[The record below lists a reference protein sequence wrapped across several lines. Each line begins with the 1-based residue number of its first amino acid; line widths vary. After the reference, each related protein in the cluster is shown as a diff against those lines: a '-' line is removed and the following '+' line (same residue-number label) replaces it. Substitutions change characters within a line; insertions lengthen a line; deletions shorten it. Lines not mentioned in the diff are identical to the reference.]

1 MNNLPAIEIY
11 SIGTELLNGQIQ
23 DTNSWWMARQIAALG
38 GYVRRIAI
46 LDDDAEEISG
56 VLSDACR
63 RGTRIAITSGG
74 LGPTPDDLTVEVIA
88 GIMGVEV
95 AVDESLVGRFMRS
108 RGIERR
114 EEVNPGL
121 LKMATI
127 PEGATAH
134 PNPAGVAPCVEV
146 RVGGTTLF
154 ALPGPPREVEALFRQ
169 SVEPVIAELYS
180 RARVSRR
187 VAVNLP
193 GDAVRS
199 DPAERHG
206 RDAQHLPEGVRCSQ
220 GAHRGGAAASGR
232 HRRLGGLGSGSGG
245 AARTGPGDVRRAG
258 RGEGE
263 RHRGGGGRL
272 IRAAKIRGE
281 AGLDPKREGPSR
293 NGRRRSIHA
302 RGQLRSG
309 RPLSPVTKP
318 RQSGREWPGAN
329 VGPGAQSAARTAGSR
344 ASKQNCAAAQRSYPS
359 FPQICPVTSGQ
370 M

>member
-46 LDDDAEEISG
+46 LDDDPGEISG

-74 LGPTPDDLTVEVIA
+74 LGPTPDDLTVEVMAAIL
-88 GIMGVEV
+88 GVEV
-95 AVDESLVGRFMRS
+95 AVDESLVGRFMHS

-134 PNPAGVAPCVEV
+134 PNPAGVAPCVEA

-169 SVEPVIAELYS
+169 SVEPVIADLYS

-193 GDAVRS
+193 ESQCGPILQSVMDELPNTYLKAFVALRERTAEGQRLPVDIVAWGDS
-199 DPAERHG
+199 
-206 RDAQHLPEGVRCSQ
+206 
-220 GAHRGGAAASGR
+220 
-232 HRRLGGLGSGSGG
+232 
-245 AARTGPGDVRRAG
+245 
-258 RGEGE
+258 EGE
-263 RHRGGGGRL
+263 AEELLERALGMFTEQAAEKGSAVESVDGG
-272 IRAAKIRGE
+272 
-281 AGLDPKREGPSR
+281 
-293 NGRRRSIHA
+293 
-302 RGQLRSG
+302 
-309 RPLSPVTKP
+309 
-318 RQSGREWPGAN
+318 
-329 VGPGAQSAARTAGSR
+329 
-344 ASKQNCAAAQRSYPS
+344 
-359 FPQICPVTSGQ
+359 
-370 M
+370 